1 MKSLTLIPLLF
12 VAGCAAVGSDY
23 QRPDLAV
30 APGFTSGGGG
40 STGQVAR
47 AAWWRDYR
55 DPALT
60 ELVRRGMAQNLDI
73 QTAQERIRQAQAN
86 LRATGVNAA
95 ISGTATGE
103 RVKAGGDGL
112 TAGWGNN
119 SSLGAAL
126 VIDLFGGIRR
136 SQDAARADLDAATAD
151 LETQRLAWL
160 AELIAAYSDARFNQ
174 QALALTRDT
183 ITTRQQTVGITRTQL
198 DAGAVTELDLAQ
210 AQALLDTAKADLPQ
224 YQAAFDANV
233 FALATLLNEPAA
245 QVSSQM
251 RRGASPLRVPGNVAA
266 GYPADLLR
274 NRPDVRSSEAALR
287 AAVAEVGVATADMLP
302 ALSLSGNVANSGGSR
317 AWAFGPQISLPVLN
331 QGLLSAQRDARIS
344 AAKQAELA
352 WRGSITAAV
361 EDVEVA
367 QSNLRQYRN
376 RAAAL
381 DQASASYGRALTLA
395 RDNYSLGLSDL
406 LTVLDTDRSAASSRI
421 SAASARNEAA
431 KEWAALQIA
440 IGAGALAQ

>member
-1 MKSLTLIPLLF
+1 MRSLTLIPLLF
-12 VAGCAAVGSDY
+12 VAGCAAVGADY
-23 QRPDLAV
+23 QRPDVAV
-30 APGFTSGGGG
+30 AAGFTNGGGG
-40 STGQVAR
+40 NTGQVAR

-95 ISGTATGE
+95 ISGSASGE
-103 RVKAGGDGL
+103 RVKAGGDGVA
-112 TAGWGNN
+112 AGWGNN

-160 AELIAAYSDARFNQ
+160 AELISAYSDARFNQ

-183 ITTRQQTVGITRTQL
+183 ITARQRTVGITRTQL
-198 DAGAVTELDLAQ
+198 EAGAVTELDLAQ
-210 AQALLDTAKADLPQ
+210 AQALLDTANADLPQ

-233 FALATLLNEPAA
+233 FAMATLLNEPAA
-245 QVSSQM
+245 GISSQM

-302 ALSLSGNVANSGGSR
+302 ALSLTGNVANSAGSR
-317 AWAFGPQISLPVLN
+317 AWAFGPQITLPVLN

-381 DQASASYGRALTLA
+381 DQAASSYDRALTLA

>member
-1 MKSLTLIPLLF
+1 MRSLTLFPLLF
-12 VAGCAAVGSDY
+12 LAGCAAVGTEY
-23 QRPDLAV
+23 KRPEVALA
-30 APGFTSGGGG
+30 AGYTSGGGG

-47 AAWWRDYR
+47 ASWWRDYR
-55 DPALT
+55 DPTLT
-60 ELVRRGMAQNLDI
+60 ELIRRGMAQNLDI

-95 ISGTATGE
+95 ISGSATGQ
-103 RVKAGGDGL
+103 RLKSGGDVVD
-112 TAGWGNN
+112 AAWDNN

-136 SQDAARADLDAATAD
+136 SQEAARADLDAAND
-151 LETQRLAWL
+151 NLETQRLAWM

-174 QALALTRDT
+174 QALALTRDSVSS
-183 ITTRQQTVGITRTQL
+183 RQRTVGITRTQL

-210 AQALLDTAKADLPQ
+210 AQALLDTANADLPQ

-233 FALATLLNEPAA
+233 FAIAALLNEPAA
-245 QVSSQM
+245 GISAQM

-287 AAVAEVGVATADMLP
+287 AAVANVGVATADMLP
-302 ALSLSGNVANSGGSR
+302 AVSLSGNIANTRGTQ
-317 AWAFGPQISLPVLN
+317 AWSFGPQISLPVLN

-352 WRGSITAAV
+352 WRASITGAV
-361 EDVEVA
+361 KDVEVA

-381 DQASASYGRALTLA
+381 DKAAGSYGQALDLA

-421 SAASARNEAA
+421 NAASARNEAA
-431 KEWAALQIA
+431 KEWATLQIA